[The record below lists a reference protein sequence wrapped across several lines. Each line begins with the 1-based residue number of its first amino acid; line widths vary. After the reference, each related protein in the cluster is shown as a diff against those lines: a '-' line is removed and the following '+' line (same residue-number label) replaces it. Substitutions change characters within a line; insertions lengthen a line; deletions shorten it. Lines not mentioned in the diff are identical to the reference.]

1 MCGDYY
7 FMRKINFPEQPMT
20 RLELTDKLE
29 RLYEVKAEE
38 LHAIRSSGMSDK
50 DKNVESVFLSLDFVR
65 NKRRLTK

>member
-50 DKNVESVFLSLDFVR
+50 DKNVESLFLSLDFVR

>member
-1 MCGDYY
+1 
-7 FMRKINFPEQPMT
+7 MRKINFPEQPMT

-50 DKNVESVFLSLDFVR
+50 DKKVESLFLSLDFVR

>member
-50 DKNVESVFLSLDFVR
+50 DKKVESLFLSLDFVR

>member
-1 MCGDYY
+1 
-7 FMRKINFPEQPMT
+7 MRKINFPEQPMT